1 MDTSHNYAT
10 TTEAL
15 KDLEKNGYTVDY
27 NVEFDGLVE
36 NASDYEI
43 DYLYRYEGQSDPADE
58 SSVYG
63 IRNIVNGEK
72 GIFVAGNLSII
83 EGKKRDIILDLE
95 MRYKQKK

>member
-15 KDLEKNGYTVDY
+15 NDLGKNGYTVDY

-43 DYLYRYEGQSDPADE
+43 DYLYRYEGQTDPADE

-63 IRNIVNGEK
+63 IRNTINGEK

-95 MRYKQKK
+95 MRYREKK

>member
-15 KDLEKNGYTVDY
+15 KDLEKKGYTVDY
-27 NVEFDGLVE
+27 NVEFDGLVK

-43 DYLYRYEGQSDPADE
+43 DHLYRYEGQSDPADE

-63 IRNIVNGEK
+63 IRNTVNDEK
-72 GIFVAGNLSII
+72 GIFVAGNLSLI